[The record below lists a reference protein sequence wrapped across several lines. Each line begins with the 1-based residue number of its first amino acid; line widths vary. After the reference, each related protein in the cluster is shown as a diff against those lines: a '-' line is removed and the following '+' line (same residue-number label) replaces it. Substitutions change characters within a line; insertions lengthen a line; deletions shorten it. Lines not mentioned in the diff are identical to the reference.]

1 MLTRI
6 DMLPRETPT
15 QIANRPAIKFSHNYP
30 KLHGQKSAYLLAV
43 EPITIDA
50 NTPEELL
57 EYDTTTTEGTRFPL
71 KHGEYIQLIFIGCD
85 YRIPFCTIRA
95 RDHWFNG
102 QKSDKF
108 SYYRS
113 KIGQIFNIDIRKADV

>member
-1 MLTRI
+1 MLSPVQL
-6 DMLPRETPT
+6 LPRETPT
-15 QIANRPAIKFSHNYP
+15 QIANRPVIRFSHNYP
-30 KLHGQKSAYLLAV
+30 KLHNQKSAYLLAV
-43 EPITIDA
+43 EPITIDDS
-50 NTPEELL
+50 TPEELL
-57 EYDTTTTEGTRFPL
+57 AYDTTTEDGNRFPL
-71 KHGEYIQLIFIGCD
+71 KHGQYIQLIFIGSD

-108 SYYRS
+108 AYYRS

>member
-1 MLTRI
+1 MLSPI
-6 DMLPRETPT
+6 ELLPRVTPT
-15 QIANRPAIKFSHNYP
+15 QIANRPSIKFSHNYP
-30 KLHGQKSAYLLAV
+30 KLHNQKSACLLAV
-43 EPITIDA
+43 EPITIDV

-57 EYDTTTTEGTRFPL
+57 AYDTTTENGNRYSL
-71 KHGEYIQLIFIGCD
+71 KYGEYIQLIFIGCD
-85 YRIPFCTIRA
+85 YRIPFCTIRP

-108 SYYRS
+108 AYYRS